1 MTRIINKATHLP
13 LTQLEIK
20 LNQHIEK
27 MNADGWELMSA
38 AIEAVGIEELFIL
51 FWKRTVEAGEP
62 MRDSGPTGS
71 YGTGQ
76 S

>member
-1 MTRIINKATHLP
+1 MPKVINKATHLP

-20 LNQHIEK
+20 LNQHIER

-51 FWKRTVEAGEP
+51 FWKKTI
-62 MRDSGPTGS
+62 D
-71 YGTGQ
+71 
-76 S
+76 